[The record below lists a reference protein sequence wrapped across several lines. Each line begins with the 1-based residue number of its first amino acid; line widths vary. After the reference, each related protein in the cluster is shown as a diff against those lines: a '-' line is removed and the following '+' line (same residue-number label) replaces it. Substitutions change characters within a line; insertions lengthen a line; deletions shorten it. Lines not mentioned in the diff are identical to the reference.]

1 MNSMTG
7 YGRASAPLGS
17 STLTVQVSSV
27 NRKTLDLTFSIP
39 EAWEALEPQL
49 GELVRKHAVRGKV
62 HVDLEITGSEGVAD
76 FTWNEAATAEL
87 LRRLD
92 EFAGRHGIEF
102 KPTPELLWQIANSQR
117 GPKDAPLSEAGQP
130 TILQTLETALKLF
143 SEMRGRE
150 GAALLAD
157 LLARLQLLENHVAA
171 IAERAP
177 EVPKNYRE
185 QLTARLRQAGL
196 ELDLTDDRVL
206 KEVAVFADRS
216 DISEE
221 ITRLKSHL
229 EQFTAHL
236 RGGAEI
242 GRKAEFILQEM
253 GREVHTIGSK
263 ANDLVISRRVIE
275 LKNELERI
283 REQIA
288 NVE

>member
-17 STLTVQVSSV
+17 STLTAQVSSV

-39 EAWEALEPQL
+39 EVWEALEPQL
-49 GELVRKHAVRGKV
+49 GELVRKYAARGKV
-62 HVDLEITGSEGVAD
+62 HVDLEITGSDSVPD
-76 FTWNEAATAEL
+76 FSWNESAASEL
-87 LRRLD
+87 LRRLSD
-92 EFAGRHGIEF
+92 FAGRNGITF
-102 KPTPELLWQIANSQR
+102 TPTPELLWQVVNSQR
-117 GPKDAPLSEAGQP
+117 SERDAPTSETAQP
-130 TILQTLETALKLF
+130 LILQTLETALKTF

-157 LLARLQLLENHVAA
+157 LLARLELLEGHVAA
-171 IAERAP
+171 IAQRAP

-185 QLTARLRQAGL
+185 QLTTRLRQAGL

-206 KEVAVFADRS
+206 KEVAVFADRC
-216 DISEE
+216 DVSEE
-221 ITRLKSHL
+221 ITRLRSHL
-229 EQFTAHL
+229 EQFTAHI
-236 RGGAEI
+236 RGDAEI

-263 ANDLVISRRVIE
+263 ANDLAISRRVIE

-283 REQIA
+283 REQMA